1 MVVEA
6 KDDDDSV
13 CASITDLKN
22 SVDLDFFG
30 NGGDR
35 KTNNTPE
42 IDLCDALGVDL
53 LWNLGGGKIQSSS
66 ELVGRQKSYK
76 S

>member
-13 CASITDLKN
+13 CASIADLKK
-22 SVDLDFFG
+22 SIGLDYFG

-35 KTNNTPE
+35 KSNNTPE
-42 IDLCDALGVDL
+42 IMLCDEIGVGL

-66 ELVGRQKSYK
+66 ELVDRQKSYK